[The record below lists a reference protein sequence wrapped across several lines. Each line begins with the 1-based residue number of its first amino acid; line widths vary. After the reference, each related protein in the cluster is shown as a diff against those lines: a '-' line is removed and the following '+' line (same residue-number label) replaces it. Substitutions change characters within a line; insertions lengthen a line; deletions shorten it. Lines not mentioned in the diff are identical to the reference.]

1 MSSSTDSHGAHGA
14 QGAHGA
20 HDAHGPSHYY
30 KVYATLLVLFAISV
44 AGPMLEIRVL
54 TLITAFGIAVVKA
67 YLVAANFMHLNIEKR
82 YIVQLMAVCLAL
94 MGVFYFG
101 VSPDVMKH
109 WGANWEN
116 YGANN
121 LKAVIHA
128 SEEHAKEHDAASTHA
143 APAAGEKAPAE
154 GAAAPAAH

>member
-1 MSSSTDSHGAHGA
+1 MSSSTESH
-14 QGAHGA
+14 GAHGA
-20 HDAHGPSHYY
+20 HDAHGPSHYF
-30 KVYATLLVLFAISV
+30 KVYGALLVLFAISV
-44 AGPMLEIRVL
+44 AGPMAGIRVL
-54 TLITAFGIAVVKA
+54 TLATAFGIAVVKA
-67 YLVAANFMHLNIEKR
+67 YLVASNFMHLNIEKK

-94 MGVFYFG
+94 MGVFFFG

-116 YGANN
+116 YGSHN
-121 LKAVIHA
+121 LKAVIDA
-128 SEEHAKEHDAASTHA
+128 SEAHSKEHEGGHGAAAEH